1 MAGGCTFYLWLD
13 HLVVRCLVPLAL
25 WILIS
30 GLDDLFIALVSLK
43 ARRDPFP
50 WPSAGE
56 LERGEQRRIAI
67 LVPLWHEHRVIG
79 QMLERNLASIDY
91 SSFTVF
97 VGVYPNDTQTMR
109 AVSEAAAR
117 DPRIQLAEVPHDG
130 PTSKGDCLNWIYR
143 RMLDFEALRG
153 VRFQVVITH
162 DAEDLIHPE
171 SLRLINWFSRDYQM
185 IQIPVLALPTR
196 VREFT
201 HGLYCDEFA
210 EYQSKDIPVRR
221 RLGGF
226 LPGNGVGT
234 GFDRDALER
243 LAATRHGRIFDPDCL
258 TEDYENGFRLHEMGC
273 RQLFVPLRFGGA
285 GLMATREYFPRHFR
299 AAIRQ
304 RSRWVA
310 GISLQ
315 GWELHG
321 WRVPAGQLYWLWRDR
336 KGLVGNLLSPGAN
349 AIFVYGLFE
358 RQLWMAMPEWVALVC
373 ASTFVVSV
381 LHIVMRVAASR
392 RIYGARFAAFVPL
405 RMLYGN
411 LINWLATA
419 AAFHQFFRAR
429 MNRERLPWRK
439 TEHVYLD
446 HHAPALGM
454 ARIGDVLVRIQA
466 AASAAV
472 EQAAAD
478 KPESLRLGEYL
489 VYLKV
494 VTEENLYRALS
505 VQSGIPLG
513 APPVSEVNRNV
524 TRALP
529 LEVARRW
536 KVLPYRVHLG
546 QLHLMTTELP
556 SEAMTRALASH
567 STLELRFRLVRPGD
581 YNRLAW
587 EYFEQGELNYL
598 AGESACP
605 TGSSVGNIK

>member
-1 MAGGCTFYLWLD
+1 M
-13 HLVVRCLVPLAL
+13 VRCLVPLAL

-50 WPSAGE
+50 WPSARE
-56 LERGEQRRIAI
+56 LESAEQRRIAI
-67 LVPLWHEHRVIG
+67 FVPLWHEHRVIG
-79 QMLERNLASIDY
+79 QMLDRNLASLDY
-91 SSFTVF
+91 SNFTVF

-117 DPRIQLAEVPHDG
+117 DIAHPTRRSPPRG

-234 GFDRDALER
+234 GFDRGSR
-243 LAATRHGRIFDPDCL
+243 WSTWPPTRHGRIFDPDCL

-273 RQLFVPLRFGGA
+273 RQLFVPLRFGAA
-285 GLMATREYFPRHFR
+285 GLVATREYFPRHFR

-315 GWELHG
+315 GWEQHG
-321 WRVPAGQLYWLWRDR
+321 WRAPW
-336 KGLVGNLLSPGAN
+336 GNSTGSGAI
-349 AIFVYGLFE
+349 AKDWWEICCRRAPIWSSF
-358 RQLWMAMPEWVALVC
+358 
-373 ASTFVVSV
+373 
-381 LHIVMRVAASR
+381 AAS
-392 RIYGARFAAFVPL
+392 
-405 RMLYGN
+405 
-411 LINWLATA
+411 
-419 AAFHQFFRAR
+419 
-429 MNRERLPWRK
+429 
-439 TEHVYLD
+439 
-446 HHAPALGM
+446 
-454 ARIGDVLVRIQA
+454 
-466 AASAAV
+466 
-472 EQAAAD
+472 
-478 KPESLRLGEYL
+478 
-489 VYLKV
+489 
-494 VTEENLYRALS
+494 
-505 VQSGIPLG
+505 
-513 APPVSEVNRNV
+513 
-524 TRALP
+524 
-529 LEVARRW
+529 
-536 KVLPYRVHLG
+536 
-546 QLHLMTTELP
+546 
-556 SEAMTRALASH
+556 
-567 STLELRFRLVRPGD
+567 
-581 YNRLAW
+581 
-587 EYFEQGELNYL
+587 
-598 AGESACP
+598 
-605 TGSSVGNIK
+605 